1 MKEEFDSNVVKDAS
15 ENSKSKQELTAIK
28 LSKGVFIGVMLI
40 LVALIIFSA
49 ILALTVTM
57 GRYDRFVNPVTN
69 REEIV
74 NGTYRV
80 LTDTPRIAVWKL
92 FASPILLLGTPDGFM
107 VIALS
112 IFIMVLGGAFN
123 VIEKTGGIHAIVRR
137 LIIRFSDKKYILLCI
152 IALFFMLIGSL
163 FGIYEEALVL
173 LPLVLLLAK
182 YMKWD
187 AKTGMGI
194 CMLSLTLG
202 FSCGL
207 TNPFSI
213 GLASQITGTNMFS
226 GILFRIAC
234 FLVLYVL
241 LCFFLIF
248 HAKRAEKK
256 ALPEKDS
263 GLNTEDLLI
272 KDEKRVFNAYL
283 LFFLFVIAVLV
294 VSSAVPAL
302 VDYAMYMIGGGFL
315 IGSVI
320 AGLYVTKSVKAVF
333 GHFVKGA
340 LLLVPAIPILVL
352 AACVKYILTEG
363 NVIDTFLYQAT
374 QALQNLSPYTMILVM
389 YAIIIVAQFFITSA
403 TGKIVL
409 MIPILAAMCDIT
421 GVSREV
427 MILSYMFGD
436 GFTNVF
442 FPTTATL
449 LIALSISKISFKEW
463 IKHTALFQLVIL
475 ILSAGMLLLAI
486 AIGY

>member
-1 MKEEFDSNVVKDAS
+1 MKENYEQ
-15 ENSKSKQELTAIK
+15 NSDNTAEAGKTKQEIVALK

-40 LVALIIFSA
+40 LVALVIFSA
-49 ILALTVTM
+49 ILALTVQM
-57 GRYDRFVNPVTN
+57 GAYDRAVNPITG

-80 LTDTPRIAVWKL
+80 LNNTPRIAIWKL
-92 FASPILLLGTPDGFM
+92 FASPFLLLGTSDGLM

-123 VIEKTGGIHAIVRR
+123 IIEKTGGIHSIVRR
-137 LIIRFSDKKYILLCI
+137 LINRFANRKYLLMCI

-173 LPLVLLLAK
+173 LPLVLVLAR

-187 AKTGMGI
+187 PKAGMGM

-213 GLASQITGTNMFS
+213 GLASQIAGTNILS
-226 GILFRIAC
+226 GILFRVAC
-234 FLVLYVL
+234 FIVFYAL
-241 LCFFLIF
+241 LCGFLIL

-256 ALPEKDS
+256 AKPDQESAMDI
-263 GLNTEDLLI
+263 NDLLI

-283 LFFLFVIAVLV
+283 VFFLFVIVVLV
-294 VSSAVPAL
+294 VSSVIPAL

-315 IGSVI
+315 IGSLI
-320 AGLYVTKSVKAVF
+320 AGLFVTKNVKAVF
-333 GHFVKGA
+333 KHFIKGA

-363 NVIDTFLYQAT
+363 NVIDTFLYQA
-374 QALQNLSPYTMILVM
+374 ANSLQGMSPFMMILVM
-389 YAIIIVAQFFITSA
+389 YAIIIVAQFFITSS

-409 MIPILAAMCDIT
+409 MVPILAAICDIT
-421 GVSREV
+421 GVSREA

-449 LIALSISKISFKEW
+449 LIALSISKISFKDW

-475 ILSAGMLLLAI
+475 ILSAGMLLLAV
-486 AIGY
+486 AVGY

>member
-1 MKEEFDSNVVKDAS
+1 MKEEFENNVDNTA
-15 ENSKSKQELTAIK
+15 EEGKSKQEIVALK

-40 LVALIIFSA
+40 LVALVVFSA
-49 ILALTVTM
+49 ILALTVQM
-57 GRYDRFVNPVTN
+57 GIYDRAVNPVTG

-80 LTDTPRIAVWKL
+80 LTDTPRIAIWKL
-92 FASPILLLGTPDGFM
+92 LASPFLLLSTSDGMM

-123 VIEKTGGIHAIVRR
+123 VVEKTGGIHAIVRR
-137 LIIRFSDKKYILLCI
+137 LILRFSNRKYLLMCI

-173 LPLVLLLAK
+173 LPLVLMLAK

-187 AKTGMGI
+187 PKTGMGM

-213 GLASQITGTNMFS
+213 GLASQVAGTNILS
-226 GILFRIAC
+226 GILFRVAC
-234 FLVLYVL
+234 FLVFYAL
-241 LCFFLIF
+241 LCAFLIF

-256 ALPEKDS
+256 ASPDAQSAMEVK
-263 GLNTEDLLI
+263 DLLI

-283 LFFLFVIAVLV
+283 IFFLFVIVVLV
-294 VSSAVPAL
+294 ISSVIPSL

-315 IGSVI
+315 IGSLI
-320 AGLYVTKSVKAVF
+320 AGLFVTKNVKAVF
-333 GHFVKGA
+333 KHFIKGA

-352 AACVKYILTEG
+352 AACVKYILVEG
-363 NVIDTFLYQAT
+363 NVIDTFLYQAA
-374 QALQNLSPYTMILVM
+374 QSLQDMSPFTMILVM
-389 YAIIIVAQFFITSA
+389 YAIIIIAQFFITSS

-409 MIPILAAMCDIT
+409 MVPILAAICDIT
-421 GVSREV
+421 GVTRET

-436 GFTNVF
+436 GFTNIF

-475 ILSAGMLLLAI
+475 ILSAGMLLLAV